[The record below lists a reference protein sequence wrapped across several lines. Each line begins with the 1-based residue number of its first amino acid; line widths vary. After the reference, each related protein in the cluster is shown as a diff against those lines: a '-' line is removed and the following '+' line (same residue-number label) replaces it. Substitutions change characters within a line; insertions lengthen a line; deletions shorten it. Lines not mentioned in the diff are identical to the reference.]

1 MMRLSGEG
9 LAVERGGRIVFSGV
23 NLALTAGELLVL
35 TGRNGAGKTSL
46 LKLIAG
52 ILKPSSGALSLAGG
66 HGDLSIGQQT
76 HLVAHNDALKP
87 ALTVEENLQ
96 FWTGFL
102 GGEAVEAGLQ
112 AFGLSELAGVP
123 AGVLSAGQQRRLSLA
138 RLIAVHRPIW
148 LLDEPTVGL
157 DDPSLDQLA
166 LQMREHLKAQGLIV
180 AATHG
185 ALPVQ
190 ATSKIDLGSLL

>member
-9 LAVERGGRIVFSGV
+9 LAVERGGRVVFSGV
-23 NLALTAGELLVL
+23 NLALTEGEILVL

-102 GGEAVEAGLQ
+102 GGDGVEAGLQ
-112 AFGLSELAGVP
+112 AFGLGELAGVP

-138 RLIAVHRPIW
+138 RLVAVHRPIW

-185 ALPVQ
+185 ARPVR
-190 ATSKIDLGSLL
+190 ATSKIDLGNLP